1 MYRENEVTCTTGWQ
15 EIVDKLNFFT
25 TEAHKNVAAVARHE
39 QNIAGLLEELNV
51 ASWVCAIYVLVLH
64 LNNHMPT
71 RRIAE
76 DWINPRT
83 GKPYSHMHVK
93 RVLQAVTQA

>member
-1 MYRENEVTCTTGWQ
+1 VRLSSRLQDLVYRENEVTCTTGWQ

-51 ASWVCAIYVLVLH
+51 ASWVCAPDL
-64 LNNHMPT
+64 
-71 RRIAE
+71 RR
-76 DWINPRT
+76 
-83 GKPYSHMHVK
+83 
-93 RVLQAVTQA
+93 